1 MMDWFKDK
9 QVKTEPVIG
18 FPPGTVAV
26 AGKAPGTLKEFSM
39 PAISQWGEN
48 ENVVSLFRRRVT
60 QDPSQTVIE
69 QKTLL
74 GEQWRKL
81 SAGEFWDEISSVSR
95 GLLGIGLK
103 PGDCLALHGPTSY
116 EWTLID
122 MACLAIGVVTVPIY
136 ETDSAAQ
143 IEWILQDADI
153 HYAIVSTQSSV
164 ELMHAVAGRAE
175 HKCKI
180 YSLAAGDLLSIIE
193 AGRQIAPA
201 VIDSYNNQL
210 TADSVATIIYTSGTT
225 GRPKGTVITQ
235 DNATSLL
242 PNLLDYLT
250 EIGMQKTTRCLLFL
264 PVAHALARL
273 VSWGALLGPGVLG
286 LVPDTKNLLADLA
299 SFKPSYILAVPRVL
313 EKVYNAADAS
323 AGHGLKLRLFRL
335 AAKSAIDY
343 SKALDTAEGPSRALK
358 VRRQVFYQLILS
370 RLTNLLGGNA
380 KYIISGGGPLSVRL
394 GHFFRGIGVTVCEG
408 YGLTETLGPATVN
421 VPHRA
426 KIGSVGQPVPGIA
439 VRTSDVGEIQFKGNP
454 MSKGYLNIDSKDN
467 PLYTEDGWLRT
478 GDKGW
483 IDTDGFVYITGR
495 MKEII
500 VTAGGKNVSPE
511 ILEDGL
517 RGHPL
522 ISNVVVVGDRRPFIA
537 ALVTLDSEMLPGWL
551 RNHNLPPMDVSDAAR
566 HPAVLNALERAV
578 GRANQKVSRA
588 ESIRKIRVLTTDF
601 SLENGTMTPSLK
613 VKRSVVIKRFEN
625 EINAIYG
632 GPLEQE

>member
-1 MMDWFKDK
+1 MEADK
-9 QVKTEPVIG
+9 GFT

-26 AGKAPGTLKEFSM
+26 AGDTPGKLKEFSM
-39 PAISQWGEN
+39 PATKVRSEHD
-48 ENVVSLFRRRVT
+48 NVVSLFRRRVT
-60 QDPSQTVIE
+60 QNPDQTVIE
-69 QKTLL
+69 QKTML
-74 GEQWRKL
+74 GEQWRKV
-81 SAGEFWDEISSVSR
+81 SAGEFWDEVCSVSR

-103 PGDCLALHGPTSY
+103 PGDRLALHGPTSY

-122 MACLAIGVVTVPIY
+122 MAALAIGIITVPIY

-143 IEWILQDADI
+143 IEWILKDSDI
-153 HYAIVSTQSSV
+153 RYAIASNQSSQ
-164 ELMHAVAGRAE
+164 ELIQAVAARADR
-175 HKCKI
+175 KCRI
-180 YSLAAGDLLSIIE
+180 FSLAAGDLLTIIE

-201 VIDSYNNQL
+201 VIDSYNAQI
-210 TADSVATIIYTSGTT
+210 TGDTIATIIYTSGTT
-225 GRPKGTVITQ
+225 GRPKGTLITQ
-235 DNATSLL
+235 RNATALL
-242 PNLLDYLT
+242 PNLLDYLA

-286 LVPDTKNLLADLA
+286 LVPDTKNLLGDLA

-313 EKVYNAADAS
+313 EKIYNAADAS
-323 AGHGLKLRLFRL
+323 AGHGIKLRLFRL

-343 SKALDTAEGPSRALK
+343 SKALDTPQGPSRALK
-358 VRRQVFYQLILS
+358 IRRQVFYQLVLS

-421 VPHRA
+421 VPTRA

-439 VRTSDVGEIQFKGNP
+439 VRISDEGEVLFKGDA
-454 MSKGYLNIDSKDN
+454 MSPGYLNLEKETAE
-467 PLYTEDGWLRT
+467 LYTEDGWLHSE
-478 GDKGW
+478 DKGW
-483 IDTDGFVYITGR
+483 IDDDGFVYITGR

-522 ISNVVVVGDRRPFIA
+522 ISNVVAVGDRRPFIA
-537 ALVTLDSEMLPGWL
+537 ALVTLDAEMLPGWL
-551 RNHNLPPMDVSDAAR
+551 RNHNLPPMDISDAAR
-566 HPAVLNALERAV
+566 HPAVLKALERAV
-578 GRANQKVSRA
+578 ARTNQKVSRA

-613 VKRSVVIKRFEN
+613 VKRSVVLKRFES

-632 GPLEQE
+632 GPLQDD